1 MSKKLAVYHQ
11 CFNNKKA
18 TEFAI
23 KNFKQYNP
31 DIDYYLV
38 SDGGEDFSEIAK
50 KYFCNYIFE
59 KNNIG
64 MNYYTVDQAH
74 QIMNRLKTCAINSSS
89 EYLLLMEDD
98 VLCRKKFNL
107 HTTIDLAGVYSPGNV
122 IPNEVLDYLSKK
134 YNVFPNINW
143 YNACGGTILNTEIL
157 LNKFDLIEKFINEDH
172 DYIVK
177 NLSGEKYNFGY
188 GSMDQLLVLIYFVC
202 GKKVTVNEHLT
213 EYWRNPNWM
222 NSDHALVHQYK
233 EQYV

>member
-1 MSKKLAVYHQ
+1 MKRYCVYHQ

-23 KNFKQYNP
+23 KNFKEYNP

-50 KYFCNYIFE
+50 KYSCNYIFE

-64 MNYYTVDQAH
+64 MNYYTVEQAH
-74 QIMNRLKTCAINSSS
+74 QIMNRLKNCAILSSS
-89 EYLLLMEDD
+89 EYILLMEDD
-98 VLCRKKFNL
+98 VLCRNKFNL
-107 HTTIDLAGVYSPGNV
+107 YENIDLAGVYSPGNI
-122 IPNEVLDYLSKK
+122 IPKEVLDYLSKK
-134 YNVFPNINW
+134 YNITPNINW
-143 YNACGGTILNTEIL
+143 YNACGGTILNTDVL
-157 LNKFDLIEKFINEDH
+157 LNKFNLVEKFINEDH

-177 NLSGEKYNFGY
+177 NLSGEKYSFGY

-202 GKKVTVNEHLT
+202 GKKISVNKQLT
-213 EYWRNPNWM
+213 EYWRNPNWVHS
-222 NSDHALVHQYK
+222 NHALVHQYK